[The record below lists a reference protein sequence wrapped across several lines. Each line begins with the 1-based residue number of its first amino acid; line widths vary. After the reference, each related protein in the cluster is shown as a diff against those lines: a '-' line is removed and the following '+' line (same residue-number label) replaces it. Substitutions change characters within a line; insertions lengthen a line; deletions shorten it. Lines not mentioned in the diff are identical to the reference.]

1 MRAARTLPV
10 VLLLVAGLAGCGDE
24 TAPGG
29 TSAGEPSTPTTTTP
43 SSSVSPS
50 PTESSDPMGDPGPTA
65 PPMPRHR
72 VQATSMHV
80 AVLDSSSART
90 PEERAV
96 VRAWMAYW
104 QEAADTQYLQ
114 RETPGFARVARGAAR
129 RDVLDYLA
137 RVKAQQQRVVGW
149 SRDNVTWVRVD
160 GPRAAVRDCVEN
172 FTFTVDREG
181 EALTKPTLHLA
192 VRGSLRKLDGR
203 WVVVS
208 QRSKNLTASCL
219 T

>member
-10 VLLLVAGLAGCGDE
+10 VLVLVAGLAGCGDG
-24 TAPGG
+24 TDPGG
-29 TSAGEPSTPTTTTP
+29 TSAGEPTASTTTSP
-43 SSSVSPS
+43 SSSASPT
-50 PTESSDPMGDPGPTA
+50 PTESSGPAGDPGPTA
-65 PPMPRHR
+65 PAMPRSR

-80 AVLDSSSART
+80 AVLDSSTART
-90 PEERAV
+90 AAERAV

-129 RDVLDYLA
+129 RDVLDYLE
-137 RVKAQQQRVVGW
+137 RVKAKQQRVVGW
-149 SRDNVTWVRVD
+149 SRDNVTSVRVD
-160 GPRAAVRDCVEN
+160 GSRAAVRDCVEN

-181 EALTKPTLHLA
+181 EALTRPAPYLA
-192 VRGSLRKLDGR
+192 VRGTLRKVDGR

-219 T
+219 A